1 MALVSEQRSSA
12 LHRLGEQSLA
22 IRLMEHL
29 IVPTFVIGTDGNVL
43 IWNKACERLTR
54 LLASDVLNTAN
65 HWRAFYDEPRPC
77 LADLVATG
85 RYHEIET
92 FYGDWTGFGLTD
104 FGVSI
109 EAIAPMPLVGRT
121 MNLAV
126 DAGPIYDESGSLLAV
141 IETFRDITAQK
152 EAQNLLETLAA
163 RDGLTDL
170 LNRRSFDHSLAAEM
184 RRCGR
189 EGQPLS
195 LLMIDIDHFKRFND
209 QYGHVQGDQC
219 LKTVASELRNVLRT
233 GDIAARYGGEEFV
246 IVLPNTDRHGAEI
259 VAERS
264 RKIVQDLGI
273 AHPGSPLGVV
283 TLSIG
288 LSTGHEPDLLPN
300 DLIASADEALYAS
313 KHGGRNRV
321 SFAAAQSSSIV
332 LF

>member
-1 MALVSEQRSSA
+1 M
-12 LHRLGEQSLA
+12 GEQSLA

-29 IVPTFVIGTDGNVL
+29 IVPTFVIDVDGYVL
-43 IWNKACERLTR
+43 IWNKACERLTQM
-54 LLASDVLNTAN
+54 AAVDVLHTRN
-65 HWRAFYDEPRPC
+65 HWKAFYPEARPC

-85 RYHEIET
+85 RYGEIES
-92 FYGDWTGFGLTD
+92 FYADWTGFGLTD

-109 EAIAPMPLVGRT
+109 ETSAPMPLVGRP

-170 LNRRSFDHSLAAEM
+170 LNRRSFDHALSAEI
-184 RRCGR
+184 RRCARDGM
-189 EGQPLS
+189 PLS
-195 LLMIDIDHFKRFND
+195 LLMVDIDHFKRFND
-209 QYGHVQGDQC
+209 QFGHVQGDHC
-219 LKTVASELRNVLRT
+219 LRQVASGLRSVLRG
-233 GDIAARYGGEEFV
+233 GDVAARYGGEEFA

-264 RKIVQDLGI
+264 RRTVQDLGI
-273 AHPGSPLGVV
+273 GHPGSPFGTV
-283 TLSIG
+283 TLSVG
-288 LSTGHEPDLLPN
+288 VSTGHEPDLVPN
-300 DLIASADEALYAS
+300 DYIGSADDALYAS
-313 KHGGRNRV
+313 KRDGRNRV
-321 SFAAAQSSSIV
+321 SFTPAQSSSIV

>member
-1 MALVSEQRSSA
+1 MAFSSEQKIFTVSRM
-12 LHRLGEQSLA
+12 GEQSLA
-22 IRLMEHL
+22 IRLVEHL
-29 IVPTFVIGTDGNVL
+29 IVPTFVIGADGHVL
-43 IWNKACERLTR
+43 IWNKACERLTN
-54 LLASDVLNTAN
+54 LSAAQVLNTAD

-77 LADLVATG
+77 LANLVAEG
-85 RYHEIET
+85 RYAEIET
-92 FYGDWTGFGLTD
+92 FYSDWAGFGLTD

-109 EAIAPMPLVGRT
+109 ETSAPMPLVGRP
-121 MNLAV
+121 MMLAV

-170 LNRRSFDHSLAAEM
+170 LNRRSFDHTVAAEM
-184 RRCGR
+184 RRCARDGH
-189 EGQPLS
+189 PLS

-209 QYGHVQGDQC
+209 CFGHLQGDQC
-219 LKTVASELRNVLRT
+219 LKRVAAALRGILRG
-233 GDIAARYGGEEFV
+233 GDVAARYGGEEFAV
-246 IVLPNTDRHGAEI
+246 VLPNTDRQGAEA

-264 RKIVQDLGI
+264 RRAVQDLQI
-273 AHPGSPLGVV
+273 AHPDSPASVV

-288 LSTGHEPDLLPN
+288 VSTGVEPDLSPT
-300 DLIASADEALYAS
+300 DLVASADEALYAS
-313 KHGGRNRV
+313 KRDGRNRV

>member
-1 MALVSEQRSSA
+1 M
-12 LHRLGEQSLA
+12 GEQSLA

-29 IVPTFVIGTDGNVL
+29 IVPTFVIDANGNVL
-43 IWNKACERLTR
+43 IWNKACERLTH
-54 LLASDVLNTAN
+54 LPAAEVLNTTD
-65 HWRAFYDEPRPC
+65 HWKAFYTEPRPC

-85 RYHEIET
+85 RYTEIEH

-109 EAIAPMPLVGRT
+109 ETSAPMPLAGRF

-126 DAGPIYDESGSLLAV
+126 DAGPIYDEAGSLLAV

-170 LNRRSFDHSLAAEM
+170 LNRRSFDHALSAEM
-184 RRCGR
+184 RHCAR

-195 LLMIDIDHFKRFND
+195 LLMVDIDHFKRFND
-209 QYGHVQGDQC
+209 QFGHVQGDHCIRQ
-219 LKTVASELRNVLRT
+219 VATGLRSVLRSR
-233 GDIAARYGGEEFV
+233 DVAARYGGEEFA
-246 IVLPNTDRHGAEI
+246 IVLPHADRHGAEI

-264 RKIVQDLGI
+264 RRIVHDLNI
-273 AHPGSPLGVV
+273 AHPGSPLGRV

-288 LSTGHEPDLLPN
+288 LSTGHEPDLLPT
-300 DLIASADEALYAS
+300 DLIASADEALYTS
-313 KHGGRNRV
+313 KRDGRNRV
-321 SFAAAQSSSIV
+321 SFAPAQSSSIV